1 MQPQQIWTCEAC
13 GREFGKRQSHVCAP
27 AVSVDAYYADRPPV
41 EREIFEVVR
50 AHLQELGPLIV
61 EPVGI
66 GILFKLKRT
75 FAELRPRTK
84 WVALGFGLNR
94 QLAHQRITRTTKMGA
109 SRGWYGTNLQR
120 PEDFDEQVRAWL
132 TESYVE
138 YAG

>member
-1 MQPQQIWTCEAC
+1 MQPKHIWTCDAC

-27 AVSVDAYYADRPPV
+27 AISVDAYYAGRPPI

-50 AHLQELGPLIV
+50 AHLQDLGPLIV

-94 QLAHQRITRTTKMGA
+94 QLAHQRITRTAKMGP
-109 SRGWYGTNLQR
+109 SRGWYGTNLRR

-132 TESYVE
+132 TESYLE